1 MKNLLKS
8 VIVVVSVWGMSGC
21 EMDIS
26 NTKKIEALERENQR
40 LLAVGIAMEANRSS
54 QMDKRQQEYQNQENL
69 AKIAMQETVAKLN
82 QAKELEALKL
92 KLSLEKE
99 KLANSQK
106 RELEQMRLDGIVSQ
120 DMREI
125 EQQRYMVALGALLMI
140 IMALFVYL
148 YFKRRREDKLL
159 AYNDNLDKYFRS
171 KENEA
176 RVKIAEKILET
187 VSSGNLSPSHEA
199 KLIGV
204 FNDHKKSNFQNDKMI
219 DDKMIDDKKDK
230 EQDDTQDAEIVS

>member
-8 VIVVVSVWGMSGC
+8 IIVVVFVWGVSGC
-21 EMDIS
+21 DMDIT
-26 NTKKIEALERENQR
+26 NTKKIEALQRENQR
-40 LLAVGIAMEANRSS
+40 LLAVSIAMEANRSS
-54 QMDKRQQEYQNQENL
+54 QADKQQQEYQNRENL

-106 RELEQMRLDGIVSQ
+106 RKLEQMRLDGIVSQ

-125 EQQRYMVALGALLMI
+125 EQQRYMIALGALLMI
-140 IMALFVYL
+140 IIALFIYL

-187 VSSGNLSPSHEA
+187 ISSGNLSPSHEA

-204 FNDHKKSNFQNDKMI
+204 FNDQKKSNFQ

-230 EQDDTQDAEIVS
+230 EMDDTQDAEIVS

>member
-140 IMALFVYL
+140 IIALFVYL